1 MDTWDIGDTVG
12 LVGRSFLWMAVVTVP
27 VGAMAVAVTVAVTSG
42 IAPASLSGLW
52 WVLVF
57 VVVADALTL
66 VGAVLSAPFTHLL
79 GRALQ
84 RVPSRAVHTTAHA
97 ALAGV
102 LGAVTSSL
110 AMAWWMAGAYPLL
123 SLGIAV
129 AAGAAAAIAT
139 WRRTGPPR
147 VRAVADD
154 TDARE
159 ESYAVGVDR

>member
-12 LVGRSFLWMAVVTVP
+12 LIGRSFLWMAGVTVP
-27 VGAMAVAVTVAVTSG
+27 VGAVAVAATVAVTSG
-42 IAPASLSGLW
+42 IAPDALSWVW

-79 GRALQ
+79 GRALR
-84 RVPSRAVHTTAHA
+84 RVPSRAVHTAAHA

-110 AMAWWMAGAYPLL
+110 AMAWWMSNVVPQL

-139 WRRTGPPR
+139 WRRTGPSR
-147 VRAVADD
+147 DRAVDDD

-159 ESYAVGVDR
+159 ESSAGAVDR

>member
-27 VGAMAVAVTVAVTSG
+27 VGAVAVAVPSVVMSG
-42 IAPASLSGLW
+42 IGPDSLSWLW

-57 VVVADALTL
+57 VVVADALAL

-79 GRALQ
+79 GRALR
-84 RVPSRAVHTTAHA
+84 RVPSRAVHTAAHA

-110 AMAWWMAGAYPLL
+110 AMAWWMAGAYPPL

-129 AAGAAAAIAT
+129 AAGVAAAIAT
-139 WRRTGPPR
+139 WRRTCPPR
-147 VRAVADD
+147 ARAVDDD